1 MKLRGKVIVSAVI
14 CMALLTA
21 CGQQEKVNADDF
33 YQSVNGQWIEEHEK
47 NAYTYSG
54 FIEQQEKVEGILDE
68 YLKELCEKDSLSE
81 VEKKAV
87 ILYEQ
92 AQNEDKR
99 NQLGSAPIQDLLT
112 EIESAVTL
120 GDLVELYKDTKI
132 SYYNTIFVFETGKD
146 NLDENNQVK
155 VMAKTI
161 CGAAGSL
168 TKEQLG
174 KYQNLIEKEA
184 KLAGYDSGR
193 AKEIAEHAVY
203 MENEIMSMNSS
214 NLSDFSRYAN
224 KGMTSV
230 LSNLPLEEIAKDLGY
245 LEERSTLTCSATHLR
260 ALQMLYVQENF
271 EMIRDDL
278 IASVIIKSAPYLSR
292 EMADLVNNAVSEIFG
307 GTTQSNTVSDGY
319 KVVSSAMED
328 YLAEYY
334 LTTIVGEELQQETAE
349 ITEEIRS
356 AFEIK
361 IKNAD
366 WMSDGTKKRAIN
378 KLNAIKFYI
387 GLPDTV
393 HDYSDVTLKTYG
405 EGGNLLSNYLAFY
418 ENHCRFQQE
427 MLKDP
432 EAFYVEPLEVN
443 GFYSSGDNSFIILA
457 PVLTMDGCNKDST
470 KEEKMAVFGITIAH
484 EISHSFDGT
493 GSDYNEDG
501 IYQNWWKAEDKAAY
515 RERINQV
522 KHYFDGMELENGLTL
537 NGEQIMNETYADL
550 AAMRI
555 CLDLLSQQQAT
566 DYETFFE
573 TYARIWRQ
581 VNSKEFENYLVEND
595 THLPAKIRVNEIL
608 NQFEEFYE
616 TYPQMR
622 ESEAFVAEEDR
633 LEVWK

>member
-1 MKLRGKVIVSAVI
+1 MKLRGKAIVSAAI
-14 CMALLTA
+14 CMVLLTA
-21 CGQQEKVNADDF
+21 CGQQEKMNTEDF
-33 YQSVNGQWIEEHEK
+33 YQSVNGQWIEEHE
-47 NAYTYSG
+47 NNTYTYSG
-54 FIEQQEKVEGILDE
+54 FIEQHGKVEGILDE

-81 VEKKAV
+81 IEKKAV
-87 ILYEQ
+87 LLYEQ

-99 NQLGSAPIQDLLT
+99 KRLASSPIQDLLT
-112 EIESAVTL
+112 EIESAADL
-120 GDLVELYKDTKI
+120 EDLVELYKDTKI
-132 SYYNTIFVFETGKD
+132 SYYNTIFVFEIGKD

-155 VMAKTI
+155 VLPKTI

-168 TKEQLG
+168 TEEQLR

-184 KLAGYDSGR
+184 KLVGYDSGR

-260 ALQMLYVQENF
+260 ALQMLYVEENF

-278 IASVIIKSAPYLSR
+278 IASVIIKSAPYLSPD
-292 EMADLVNNAVSEIFG
+292 MANPVNNAISEIFG
-307 GTTQSNTVSDGY
+307 GSSQSDAVSDGY
-319 KVVSSAMED
+319 KVVSSAMGD

-349 ITEEIRS
+349 IAEEIRS

-366 WMSDGTKKRAIN
+366 WMSDGTKEKAID

-387 GLPDTV
+387 GLPESV
-393 HDYSDVTLKTYG
+393 HDYSNVTLKTYG

-427 MLKDP
+427 MLKAS
-432 EAFYVEPLEVN
+432 EAFYAEPLQVN
-443 GFYSSGDNSFIILA
+443 AFYSRGDNSFIIFA
-457 PVLTMDGCNKDST
+457 PALTMDGCNKDSA
-470 KEEKMAVFGITIAH
+470 KEEKMATVGVIIAH
-484 EISHSFDGT
+484 EISHSFDST
-493 GSDYNEDG
+493 GSNYNEDG
-501 IYQNWWKAEDKAAY
+501 IYQNWWKAEDKTAY

-555 CLDLLSQQQAT
+555 CLDLLSQQQVV

-581 VNSKEFENYLVEND
+581 VNSKEYERYLVEND

-616 TYPQMR
+616 AFPQMR
-622 ESEAFVAEEDR
+622 EGAAFVAEENR
-633 LEVWK
+633 LEVW